1 MSIYGD
7 LQTLE
12 CLIDDCFD
20 PITGEIKPE
29 DDAAYQELKAELTH
43 NGLERC
49 AKVRANKMARIA
61 GLKSELDRIKS
72 ALTQDQKQLDW
83 LENYMLLIYDHA
95 EKDATGK
102 VHAGTFTIGTRKS
115 TSVCLDDDF
124 YDARFQTEQVEIKV
138 DKVAL
143 KKALLAGEY
152 IPGTHLQNNLNL
164 TVR

>member
-7 LQTLE
+7 LQMLE

-61 GLKSELDRIKS
+61 GLKSELERIKS
-72 ALTQDQKQLDW
+72 ALIRDQKQLDW
-83 LENYMLLIYDHA
+83 LENQMLLIYDQA
-95 EKDATGK
+95 EKDAKGK

-115 TSVCLDDDF
+115 TSVVVDDEFNDER
-124 YDARFQTEQVEIKV
+124 YQTIIETKKIDKIAIKN
-138 DKVAL
+138 
-143 KKALLAGEY
+143 ALLSGEN
-152 IPGTHLQNNLNL
+152 IPGARLQNNLNL